1 MKENNFQTFN
11 PLPDTCPKVHMN
23 RSGQLADNQ
32 ATKSRWSDLT
42 IKETVS
48 YLLAIGALLSGYI
61 LLFLG
66 MYLPPAGEIHH
77 SVLTAFGI
85 TGLFTGSLL
94 GITMHYTAELD
105 QLKDKIGMNLR
116 QEPPVRLHS

>member
-1 MKENNFQTFN
+1 MKKDKMIERAQGGPVVERGKATRWRD
-11 PLPDTCPKVHMN
+11 LPV
-23 RSGQLADNQ
+23 
-32 ATKSRWSDLT
+32 
-42 IKETVS
+42 KEMVS
-48 YLLAIGALLSGYI
+48 YGLAIGALTSGYL

-94 GITMHYTAELD
+94 GITMHYTAELANIKE
-105 QLKDKIGMNLR
+105 QLRIKN
-116 QEPPVRLHS
+116 